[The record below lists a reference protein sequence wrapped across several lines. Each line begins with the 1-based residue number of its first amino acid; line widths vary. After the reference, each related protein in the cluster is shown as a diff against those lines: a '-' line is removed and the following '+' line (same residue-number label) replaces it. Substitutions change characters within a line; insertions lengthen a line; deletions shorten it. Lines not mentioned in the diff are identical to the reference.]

1 MQELLETPWQ
11 LLQEAV
17 DRGLR
22 PDATTF
28 GTLLAVCAAAGKWE
42 RALEL
47 YEDIKRGGTNG
58 VAPGIK
64 TGGSLDGVD
73 GGVVAGEVGCG
84 RARALTN
91 AVIDAV
97 WDHDA
102 EAAMG
107 VFEDARE
114 ACYRDVFHSEVDSVD
129 GCALTLSLA
138 CVWFVEHC
146 VCMCVCCVCV
156 RECVSAC
163 ACVCVSVCVS
173 VSVYASCV
181 DGVPMHQRT
190 NAHTGF

>member
-1 MQELLETPWQ
+1 MQELLETPWD
-11 LLQEAV
+11 LLREAR

-22 PDATTF
+22 PDATTY

-47 YEDIKRGGTNG
+47 YEDIKGGGTNG

-64 TGGSLDGVD
+64 TGGSLDGVV
-73 GGVVAGEVGCG
+73 GGVLAGEVGGG

-107 VFEDARE
+107 VFEDARD
-114 ACYRDVFHSEVDSVD
+114 ACYRDVFHSEVDFVD

-138 CVWFVEHC
+138 CVWCVEL
-146 VCMCVCCVCV
+146 CVCV
-156 RECVSAC
+156 LSLSLSLCLS
-163 ACVCVSVCVS
+163 VSVCLS
-173 VSVYASCV
+173 VCLCLSLSLSDVR
-181 DGVPMHQRT
+181 VPIRSRR
-190 NAHTGF
+190 G

>member
-1 MQELLETPWQ
+1 MPWQ

-107 VFEDARE
+107 VFEDARD
-114 ACYRDVFHSEVDSVD
+114 ACYRDVFHSEVDFVD

-138 CVWFVEHC
+138 CVWCVELSLC
-146 VCMCVCCVCV
+146 VF
-156 RECVSAC
+156 SLSLSLSLSL
-163 ACVCVSVCVS
+163 SVCLSVCPCLSLSLS
-173 VSVYASCV
+173 VSLSIY
-181 DGVPMHQRT
+181 MHHVLTAFRCT